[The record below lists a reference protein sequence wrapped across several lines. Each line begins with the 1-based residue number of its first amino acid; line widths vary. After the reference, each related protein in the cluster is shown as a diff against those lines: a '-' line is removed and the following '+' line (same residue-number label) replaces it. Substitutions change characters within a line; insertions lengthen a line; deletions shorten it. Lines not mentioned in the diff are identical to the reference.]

1 MNKITNTRVGDN
13 INYFVNGVE
22 DNGIVVKMNNAY
34 VTIVKDGKFKDIQ
47 LNETF
52 FVKDIILN
60 KTWDDMDSIE
70 RIDALNKAHAGSPRY
85 VTKTWDQIPKDLQV
99 LLTKNNSSNVSATEG
114 KDDDENVTVRIFDKE
129 DKLNSRN
136 QRPLDP
142 NSDDD
147 RSFGEI
153 RAQEESK
160 VQNEKDKL
168 EKASEKLAAITGD
181 ANYKRKPKGEGAVSN
196 AQVTEPKSESG
207 GFKLR
212 QPLGGEGST
221 EHGDHGATGKTRQ
234 DGIRAREPSIE
245 EEKGVTRGGTDGQA
259 EGNAWGKLF
268 SESTLGG
275 GKNDPHAPAPEGKD
289 EIKQEV
295 KQAWVSWLSDR
306 KDDVMKEDK
315 EKSWKEMLEEIKS
328 NVENS
333 VHGNAGRNPNSGVST
348 QTSIDAPEDY
358 EGASHS
364 GIRPEQFKHENKKP
378 SIKKQ
383 QIDLGDTKPSDT
395 HGGGNKYDTPTE
407 SKTIKGRA
415 VDQEKDK
422 KI

>member
-1 MNKITNTRVGDN
+1 MNKITNTRVGDA
-13 INYFVNGVE
+13 IHFFVNGVE
-22 DNGIVVKMNNAY
+22 DSGLVVKMNNAY
-34 VTIVKDGKFKDIQ
+34 VTVFKSGKYKDIK
-47 LNETF
+47 LDETF

-60 KTWDDMDSIE
+60 KTWDSMDEGE
-70 RIDALNKAHAGSPRY
+70 RLDALSKAHAPSPRY
-85 VTKTWDQIPKDLQV
+85 LTKTWDQIPKDLQT
-99 LLTKNNSSNVSATEG
+99 LLTKNNSSNISATEG
-114 KDDDENVTVRIFDKE
+114 EDDDENVTQRIFDKALSGNANF
-129 DKLNSRN
+129 KTQPKR
-136 QRPLDP
+136 
-142 NSDDD
+142 
-147 RSFGEI
+147 
-153 RAQEESK
+153 
-160 VQNEKDKL
+160 
-168 EKASEKLAAITGD
+168 TGD
-181 ANYKRKPKGEGAVSN
+181 QASSSSLSTGADTSG
-196 AQVTEPKSESG
+196 ESG
-207 GFKLR
+207 GFKLN
-212 QPLGGEGST
+212 QPIGSEGADTHGG
-221 EHGDHGATGKTRQ
+221 HGATARTRQ
-234 DGIRAREPSIE
+234 QGIREREPSVE
-245 EEKGVTRGGTDGQA
+245 EEKGVKRGGKHDSKENKEALGSS
-259 EGNAWGKLF
+259 EVKLF
-268 SESTLGG
+268 SGYNSDTGE
-275 GKNDPHAPAPEGKD
+275 KEYNDK
-289 EIKQEV
+289 
-295 KQAWVSWLSDR
+295 AWVSWLSDR

-383 QIDLGDTKPSDT
+383 QLDLGDTKPSDT